1 MPDGASLILNGLAE
15 QALFDVSHKSNGFS
29 NVDVL
34 EVTDKGQEVEFW
46 DRKDGAY
53 IYHRAVAEIKECTET
68 GASGM
73 KIVRVSYTRKPVDVP
88 SWVDK
93 SAFAGVREMTE
104 PAESLISLVKTSNSW
119 KAN

>member
-53 IYHRAVAEIKECTET
+53 IYI
-68 GASGM
+68 
-73 KIVRVSYTRKPVDVP
+73 IVRWLKLKNALKPVQV
-88 SWVDK
+88 
-93 SAFAGVREMTE
+93 A
-104 PAESLISLVKTSNSW
+104 
-119 KAN
+119 